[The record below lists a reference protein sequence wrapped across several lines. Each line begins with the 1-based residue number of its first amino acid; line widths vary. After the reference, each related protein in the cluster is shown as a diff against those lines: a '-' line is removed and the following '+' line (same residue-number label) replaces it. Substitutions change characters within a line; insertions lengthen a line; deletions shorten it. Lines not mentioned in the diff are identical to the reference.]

1 MRLEEVAQVI
11 IGVLSKREN
20 DSNGENSYELFS
32 LKNKETLRT
41 NKNLSD
47 KLAQKGDLLF
57 RLLSPNK
64 IIYVDENIEGKLIP
78 SQFCIIRANR
88 EKINP
93 TVLKGYLESDKSKTD
108 MESLIT
114 GSIIKSM
121 TVAELRKIDIPNIAI
136 EKQLEMEQLIK
147 LCEKEKNI
155 LEEILKK
162 KEKIYNWYLEEMV
175 KKGEIANEPKTSK

>member
-1 MRLEEVAQVI
+1 MKLEEVAQVI

-20 DSNGENSYELFS
+20 DNDGENSYELFS

-57 RLLSPNK
+57 RLLSPN
-64 IIYVDENIEGKLIP
+64 IEGKLIP

-93 TVLKGYLESDKSKTD
+93 TVLKWYLESDKSKTD

-121 TVAELRKIDIPNIAI
+121 TVAELRKINIPNITI
-136 EKQLEMEQLIK
+136 ETQFEMEQLIT
-147 LCEKEKNI
+147 LWEKEKKI
-155 LEEILKK
+155 SEEILKK

-175 KKGEIANEPKTSK
+175 NKGEIANEPKTSK

>member
-1 MRLEEVAQVI
+1 MKSDYPKIFEPI
-11 IGVLSKREN
+11 TIKRTTIKN
-20 DSNGENSYELFS
+20 RIAMTPMGTNYGETSGE
-32 LKNKETLRT
+32 
-41 NKNLSD
+41 
-47 KLAQKGDLLF
+47 
-57 RLLSPNK
+57 
-64 IIYVDENIEGKLIP
+64 I
-78 SQFCIIRANR
+78 
-88 EKINP
+88 
-93 TVLKGYLESDKSKTD
+93 SKTD

>member
-1 MRLEEVAQVI
+1 MKLEEVAQVI
-11 IGVLSKREN
+11 IGVLSKREYDN
-20 DSNGENSYELFS
+20 DGENSYELFS
-32 LKNKETLRT
+32 LKNNEILKT
-41 NKNLSD
+41 NKNFSD

-93 TVLKGYLESDKSKTD
+93 TVLKWYLESDKSKTD
-108 MESLIT
+108 MESAIT

-121 TVAELRKIDIPNIAI
+121 TVAELRKINIPNITI
-136 EKQLEMEQLIK
+136 ETQLEMEQLIT
-147 LCEKEKNI
+147 LWEKEKKI
-155 LEEILKK
+155 SEEILKK

-175 KKGEIANEPKTSK
+175 NKGEIANEPKTSK